1 MIVEN
6 CQVAIIEMIGWN
18 IYDNKKSKWY
28 SFSKT
33 HIFELFWVI
42 FDDSD

>member
-18 IYDNKKSKWY
+18 IYDNKMSKWY
-28 SFSKT
+28 SF
-33 HIFELFWVI
+33 
-42 FDDSD
+42 